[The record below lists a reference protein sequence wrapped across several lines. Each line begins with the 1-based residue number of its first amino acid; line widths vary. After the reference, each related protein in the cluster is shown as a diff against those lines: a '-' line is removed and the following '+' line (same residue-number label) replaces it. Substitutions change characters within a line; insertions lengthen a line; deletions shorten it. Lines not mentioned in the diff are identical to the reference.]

1 MMLQKKHILTTILF
15 SAVALEPSFAE
26 DSVATPADQQPVTTE
41 QTASIQVEQ
50 QANLEK
56 LQQVTQGI
64 KLVFPEKLAEIY
76 AARNFAPIWQDEKA
90 KQLFLRDYA
99 LLGLTNISKDVK
111 EQLAQLKQLDSNSLA
126 ADILITDS
134 WLNYLNY
141 AENVS
146 SNAQNWLYD
155 SYRYSAKLPKDE
167 LISAW
172 LAAVAQQQLF
182 AFVEKY
188 NQPNQRYIHTAQA
201 VVAGLQ
207 QQTLDNATLAKLA
220 INLQRLR
227 FIPDFHTGIFVNIP
241 TYHLHYYRDG
251 KEVLDSRVIVG
262 KQARKTPVM
271 TSKLSNIVVNP
282 PWNAPVRL
290 INEDLI
296 PKVRKDPSYIY
307 RNGYTIID
315 SKGNTIDPYTIDW
328 DNMTAKRFPYRLR
341 QAPGGDSALGNFK
354 FNMPSSDAIYLHDTP
369 NHRLFNN
376 KNRAISSGCV
386 RVNKSDE
393 LATLLLTESG
403 WTVEKKAQVLKS
415 RKTTSVRI
423 QSDNPVYL
431 YYVTAWVD
439 AQGQMHTVADIYG
452 YDKNLTLDDTTKTLL
467 QQYLL

>member
-1 MMLQKKHILTTILF
+1 MK
-15 SAVALEPSFAE
+15 
-26 DSVATPADQQPVTTE
+26 QQV
-41 QTASIQVEQ
+41 
-50 QANLEK
+50 NLEK
-56 LQQVTQGI
+56 LQQATQGI
-64 KLVFPEKLAEIY
+64 KLVFPEMLAKIY
-76 AARNFAPIWQDEKA
+76 ADRNFSPIWLDEKA
-90 KQLFLRDYA
+90 KQQFLHDYA
-99 LLGLTNISKDVK
+99 LLGLTDISKDVK
-111 EQLAQLKQLDSNSLA
+111 AQLTQLKQLDSNSLA
-126 ADILITDS
+126 TDILITDS

-141 AENVS
+141 VEKVS

-155 SYRYSAKLPKDE
+155 SYRYRAKLPTDE
-167 LISAW
+167 LITAW
-172 LAAVAQQQLF
+172 LSAVEKQQLL

-188 NQPNQRYIHTAQA
+188 NQPNQRYTHTAA
-201 VVAGLQ
+201 AILAGLQ

-227 FIPDFHTGIFVNIP
+227 FIPDFQTGIFVNIP

-262 KQARKTPVM
+262 TQTRKTPVM

-393 LATLLLTESG
+393 LATLLLRESG
-403 WTVEKKAQVLKS
+403 WTLEKKAQVLKS

-439 AQGQMHTVADIYG
+439 VNGQIHTVADVYG
-452 YDKNLTLDDTTKTLL
+452 YDKKLMLDDETKALL
-467 QQYLL
+467 QQYFL

>member
-1 MMLQKKHILTTILF
+1 MLQKKHVLTTILC
-15 SAVALEPSFAE
+15 SAIMMESSFAE
-26 DSVATPADQQPVTTE
+26 ESVNVSQNQTTDQVAAVQVQQP
-41 QTASIQVEQ
+41 
-50 QANLEK
+50 ANLEK

-76 AARNFAPIWQDEKA
+76 TARDFAPIWQNAEA

-99 LLGLTNISKDVK
+99 LLGLTDISKDVK
-111 EQLAQLKQLDSNSLA
+111 EQLAQLSQLDANSLA

-141 AENVS
+141 VTNVAN
-146 SNAQNWLYD
+146 NAQNWLYD
-155 SYRYSAKLPKDE
+155 SYRYSAKLPQDE
-167 LISAW
+167 VISAW
-172 LAAVAQQQLF
+172 LSAVDQQQLL
-182 AFVEKY
+182 AFVQKY
-188 NQPNQRYIHTAQA
+188 NQPNQRYTHTLQA
-201 VVAGLQ
+201 ILTGLQ

-241 TYHLHYYRDG
+241 TYHLHYYRNG
-251 KEVLDSRVIVG
+251 EEVLDSKVIVG

-271 TSKLSNIVVNP
+271 SSKLSNIVVNP

-403 WTVEKKAQVLKS
+403 WTLDKKAQVLKS
-415 RKTTSVRI
+415 RKTTSVPI
-423 QSDNPVYL
+423 QSSNPVYL
-431 YYVTAWVD
+431 YYVTAWAD
-439 AQGQMHTVADIYG
+439 AQGHLHTVSDIYG
-452 YDKNLTLDDTTKTLL
+452 YDKKLTLEETNKTLL

>member
-1 MMLQKKHILTTILF
+1 MLQKKHIITTILL
-15 SAVALEPSFAE
+15 SAMMEVSFAE
-26 DSVATPADQQPVTTE
+26 EVVTTPTTE
-41 QTASIQVEQ
+41 PTTQTSQLQVDQ

-56 LQQVTQGI
+56 LQQATQGV

-76 AARNFAPIWQDEKA
+76 AARNFSPIWQDAEA
-90 KQLFLRDYA
+90 KKLFLRDYA
-99 LLGLTNISKDVK
+99 LLGLTDISKDVK
-111 EQLAQLKQLDSNSLA
+111 QQLAQLNQVDTNSLA

-141 AENVS
+141 AENVTA
-146 SNAQNWLYD
+146 NAQNWLYD

-167 LISAW
+167 MIQSWLSA
-172 LAAVAQQQLF
+172 VDQQQLLT
-182 AFVEKY
+182 FVQKY
-188 NQPNQRYIHTAQA
+188 SQPNQRYAHT
-201 VVAGLQ
+201 VAAILAGMQ

-220 INLQRLR
+220 INAQRLR

-241 TYHLHYYRDG
+241 TYHLHYYRNG
-251 KEVLDSRVIVG
+251 EEVLDSRVIVG

-403 WTVEKKAQVLKS
+403 WTLDKKAQVLKS
-415 RKTTSVRI
+415 RKTTSVSI
-423 QSDNPVYL
+423 QSNNPVYL
-431 YYVTAWVD
+431 YYVTAWAD
-439 AQGQMHTVADIYG
+439 AEGKLHTVADIYG
-452 YDKNLTLDDTTKTLL
+452 YDKKLVLDDTSKTLL